1 MGLPLTCLLVMQ
13 KICISRTGLVYVPV
27 IALSDRN
34 LARPYTLYQSRELRC
49 VIFSRQYFW
58 FKRKSVTFLKRSC
71 RHVFF
76 ALAPRSRA
84 SRATFTRS
92 QSYSTSLFFHANS
105 HDLRRLIYVDIIF
118 PNPKINNTYITYI
131 QKKNTKCLFYLTCTE
146 TCTTTE
152 CDIKK
157 NVENAGHGL
166 WLYDIKGIYIFDAS
180 EASIAIYKG
189 N

>member
-1 MGLPLTCLLVMQ
+1 MFFLRLPLGHERHELL
-13 KICISRTGLVYVPV
+13 SLVPS
-27 IALSDRN
+27 LTQR
-34 LARPYTLYQSRELRC
+34 
-49 VIFSRQYFW
+49 
-58 FKRKSVTFLKRSC
+58 
-71 RHVFF
+71 
-76 ALAPRSRA
+76 
-84 SRATFTRS
+84 
-92 QSYSTSLFFHANS
+92 LFFFTPIVTT
-105 HDLRRLIYVDIIF
+105 DLRRLIYVD
-118 PNPKINNTYITYI
+118 KINNMYITYI

-180 EASIAIYKG
+180 EASVAIYKG

>member
-105 HDLRRLIYVDIIF
+105 HDLRRLIYVD
-118 PNPKINNTYITYI
+118 KTNNMYITYI
-131 QKKNTKCLFYLTCTE
+131 QKKKHKMFVLFDLHWNMYYHRMWYKKKCWKCWPWAM
-146 TCTTTE
+146 
-152 CDIKK
+152 IVWHQR
-157 NVENAGHGL
+157 N
-166 WLYDIKGIYIFDAS
+166 LYIWCKWSLYS
-180 EASIAIYKG
+180 HL
-189 N
+189 

>member
-105 HDLRRLIYVDIIF
+105 HDLRRLIYVD
-118 PNPKINNTYITYI
+118 KINNMYITYI

-157 NVENAGHGL
+157 MLKMLAMG
-166 WLYDIKGIYIFDAS
+166 YDCMTSKEFIYLMQV
-180 EASIAIYKG
+180 KPL
-189 N
+189 